1 MSLNNCVF
9 IGRLTRDVE
18 LKTVG
23 NGTNLANFTIAVDKR
38 YKSKNDNQPTADFI
52 PVSAWRKTADFVSQY
67 FGKGKQVYVR
77 GALETYS
84 YEGSDGNKRYG
95 FRINAEEVGFA
106 DSIKSEDRKNETQNS
121 VKQQNT
127 SGNFIESGF
136 PSANDFDFGDPSNF
150 NVSDDDLPF

>member
-1 MSLNNCVF
+1 MSLNNCIF

-23 NGTNLANFTIAVDKR
+23 NDTSLANFTLAVDKR
-38 YKSKNDNQPTADFI
+38 YKSKNDSQPTADFI

-67 FGKGKQVYVR
+67 FSKGKQVYVR

-84 YEGSDGNKRYG
+84 FEGSDGKKRSG
-95 FRINAEEVGFA
+95 FRINADEVGFA
-106 DSIKSEDRKNETQNS
+106 DSIKPEDRGNETRNS
-121 VKQQNT
+121 DKQRNT

-136 PSANDFDFGDPSNF
+136 PSANDFDFGDPNNF
-150 NVSDDDLPF
+150 NVIEEDLPF